1 MRPIKFRAWHK
12 DLKIM
17 REVSVINFDHNE
29 VVINRKESEFD
40 HANFISKSTWFEGTF
55 ELMQFTGLY
64 DRNGKEIYELM
75 ILDNKYEVNWRKG
88 KYILIDISNGDI
100 MDLNYDNSYAI
111 TEEYSKI
118 SKDSKGSSY

>member
-64 DRNGKEIYELM
+64 DRNGKEIYE
-75 ILDNKYEVNWRKG
+75 
-88 KYILIDISNGDI
+88 GDI
-100 MDLNYDNSYAI
+100 LRFFEPGNMWEGESCEEGIIIVTWNSENLQWYANCVDQENI
-111 TEEYSKI
+111 ALCEIDTQ
-118 SKDSKGSSY
+118 